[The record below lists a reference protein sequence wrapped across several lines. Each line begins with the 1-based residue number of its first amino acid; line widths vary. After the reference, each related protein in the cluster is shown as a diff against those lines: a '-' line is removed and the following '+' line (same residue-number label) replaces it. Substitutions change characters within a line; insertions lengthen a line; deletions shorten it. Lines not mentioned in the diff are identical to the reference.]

1 MPERSYTYYDFT
13 VSLCT
18 VCLRRIDAKI
28 VFEAG
33 NVYMLKTCPEHG
45 FQKVLIATDIAYYKA
60 IRNYNKPSEIPLRF
74 NTKTHYG
81 CPYDCGLCA
90 DHEQHGCLTI
100 VEITDRCNLSCPTC
114 YAMSSPH
121 YGRHRTVEE
130 VERAFDII
138 VANEGEPDVVQIS
151 GGEPTIHPYFFQIL
165 DIAKT
170 KPIKHLM
177 VNTNGIRIAKD
188 FDFAKRLY
196 NYMPDFEIYLQ
207 WDSFKPGALETLR
220 GKDLTDIRL
229 KALEHLNKLNLSTTL
244 VVTLQKGVND
254 DEIGKIIEFAL
265 QQPCV
270 RGVTFQPTQV
280 AGRTE
285 HFDPATD
292 RITLTDVRKKILEQT
307 TIFNEQDLIPVP
319 CNPDALAMG
328 YALKLGGQVFPMTRY
343 VDPAHLLNNSR
354 NTIVYEQDE
363 ALHQQMLAI
372 FNTGISVDK
381 VEANFKQLLCCLPH
395 IEAPGLTYNN
405 LFRIIIMR
413 FIDAYDFDVRA
424 IKKSCVHIVHKDG
437 RLIPFETM
445 NLFYRDEKETY
456 LKQLQQERAA
466 TFSKAHIPVTEN
478 FKMEHGE

>member
-13 VSLCT
+13 LSLCP

-28 VFEAG
+28 VFENN
-33 NVYMLKTCPEHG
+33 NVYMLKSCTEHG
-45 FQKVLIATDIAYYKA
+45 FQKVLIATDVAYYKN
-60 IRNYNKPSEIPLRF
+60 IRNYNKPSEMPLRF

-81 CPYDCGLCA
+81 CPYDCGLCV

-100 VEITDRCNLSCPTC
+100 VEITDRCNLTCPTC

-121 YGRHRTVEE
+121 YGRHRTLDE
-130 VERAFDII
+130 VEYVLDAI

-151 GGEPTIHPYFFQIL
+151 GGEPTIHPDFFAIL
-165 DIAKT
+165 DIAKR

-188 FDFAKRLY
+188 FEFAKRLHG
-196 NYMPDFEIYLQ
+196 YMPDFEIYLQ
-207 WDSFKPGALETLR
+207 WDSFKSEALEKLR
-220 GKDLTDIRL
+220 GKDLTAVRMQ
-229 KALEHLNKLNLSTTL
+229 ALEHLNKLNLSTTL

-254 DEIGKIIEFAL
+254 DEIGKIIDFAL

-270 RGVTFQPTQV
+270 RGVTFQPTQI

-285 HFDPATD
+285 HFNPATD
-292 RITLTDVRKKILEQT
+292 RITLTDVRQKILEQT
-307 TIFNEQDLIPVP
+307 TVFNENDLIPVP

-328 YALKLGGQVFPMTRY
+328 YALKLNGQVFPMTRY

-363 ALHQQMLAI
+363 ALHQQMLKI
-372 FNTGISVDK
+372 FSTGISVDK
-381 VEANFKQLLCCLPH
+381 VEDNFKQLLCCLPH
-395 IEAPGLTYNN
+395 IHAPALTYNN

-413 FIDAYDFDVRA
+413 FIDAWDFDVRA

-445 NLFYRDEKETY
+445 NLFYRDEKEVY

-466 TFSKAHIPVTEN
+466 TFSKPHSIAE
-478 FKMEHGE
+478 